1 MTKSR
6 RNKFK
11 YFSLTSVVLWL
22 LLFTLIPLS
31 LMIIASFL
39 SYSDDQ
45 LLVWHFNIHSYL
57 SLFNII
63 YLKIF
68 WRSLWLAVICTALC
82 LIIGYPMAYF
92 VAQSSAKVKNLL
104 LVFLIIPFWTSSLIR
119 TYALLALIKTKGI
132 INTILLK
139 VGFIHAPL
147 AMIYTTGAVL
157 FGCVY
162 NLLPFMIL
170 PLYANLE
177 KLDLRLLEAAQD
189 LGANR
194 LQTFARIIFPL
205 SVPGVIAGVLLVML
219 PAMTLFYI
227 PILLGSAKSLL
238 LGNLIQDQF
247 LLLRNWPQGAA
258 TSVTLTL
265 LMFLLVWFYRRKTK
279 GKHDELLA

>member
-1 MTKSR
+1 MTYRK
-6 RNKFK
+6 KFK
-11 YFSLTSVVLWL
+11 YFSLSSVLFWL
-22 LLFTLIPLS
+22 ALFTLVPLA
-31 LMIIASFL
+31 LMIIVSFM
-39 SYSDDQ
+39 SSNDNQ
-45 LLVWHFNIHSYL
+45 LIIWHFDIHNYT

-68 WRSLWLAVICTALC
+68 WRSLWLATICTLFC
-82 LIIGYPMAYF
+82 LILGYPIAYII
-92 VAQSSAKVKNLL
+92 AHARQHVKNLL
-104 LVFLIIPFWTSSLIR
+104 LIFLIIPFWTSSLIR

-132 INTILLK
+132 INAVLLK
-139 VGFIHAPL
+139 IGIIHMPL
-147 AMIYTTGAVL
+147 TMLYTTGAVL
-157 FGCVY
+157 LGCVY

-177 KLDLRLLEAAQD
+177 KMDLRLVEAAQD

-194 LQTFARIIFPL
+194 FQIFTRIIFPL
-205 SVPGVIAGVLLVML
+205 SIPGVIAGVLLVLL

-238 LGNLIQDQF
+238 LGNLIQSQF
-247 LLLRNWPQGAA
+247 LLMRNWPQGAA